1 MPLKIINIDT
11 LVKTQAFAERFIQA
25 LSPGICVACDGDLG
39 AGKTTFV
46 KFCAQALGVK
56 DPLDSPTFTLLK
68 TYEPPKLHHMDAY
81 RLDGEAWDLEDA
93 LHDETAYIFLE
104 WASHIPDSLPN
115 TTVHLRFFQ
124 ADGIRQIEFNGNG
137 VIREDIFNN

>member
-1 MPLKIINIDT
+1 MKIIEINT
-11 LVKTQAFAERFIQA
+11 LEKTQMFAEQFIKA

-56 DPLDSPTFTLLK
+56 EPIDSPTFNLLK

-81 RLDGEAWDLEDA
+81 RLDGDAWDLEDA
-93 LHDETAYIFLE
+93 LNDETAYIFLE
-104 WASHIPDSLPN
+104 WASHIPDSLPE
-115 TTVHLRFFQ
+115 TTVYLKFSQ
-124 ADGIRQIEFNGNG
+124 ADGIRHIEFNGNG
-137 VIREDIFNN
+137 VIREDIFND